1 MRSIRIYNRSHTMRS
16 LYARSTARGQESVD
30 IYAEEDA
37 AAIYDYIEN
46 ETALFRVFC
55 VESDSGE
62 AILRVVKRIY
72 QDKGYTFAG
81 YIVCDIQPMALRGYV
96 ANCAVSPHQY
106 VWISTLNDHS
116 CYLSM
121 KKDDGI
127 LALMNG
133 NTWKS
138 SDSRMVRGNFYLSSD
153 VGEYGII
160 VTLFTEEIEL
170 RNNYRKI
177 LTILGVEAIVLALV
191 CTAFAGALSRAVRI
205 RVKGITDIMR
215 RIEGGDRALRLPT
228 YHRDELDEIAERFN
242 TMLDRLEIMA
252 LEEAKAQKA
261 FEKARYQSLQAQVNP
276 HFLYNTL
283 ENIGA
288 ITSAQDCEIVDD
300 LCIALSKILR
310 YSIESVFGNL
320 RLMHSVTK
328 R

>member
-1 MRSIRIYNRSHTMRS
+1 M
-16 LYARSTARGQESVD
+16 
-30 IYAEEDA
+30 
-37 AAIYDYIEN
+37 
-46 ETALFRVFC
+46 
-55 VESDSGE
+55 
-62 AILRVVKRIY
+62 
-72 QDKGYTFAG
+72 
-81 YIVCDIQPMALRGYV
+81 
-96 ANCAVSPHQY
+96 
-106 VWISTLNDHS
+106 
-116 CYLSM
+116 
-121 KKDDGI
+121 
-127 LALMNG
+127 
-133 NTWKS
+133 
-138 SDSRMVRGNFYLSSD
+138 
-153 VGEYGII
+153 
-160 VTLFTEEIEL
+160 
-170 RNNYRKI
+170 
-177 LTILGVEAIVLALV
+177 
-191 CTAFAGALSRAVRI
+191 RI